1 MLNWRFGIYNK
12 LNSSMAADIL
22 GTVPVLPSL
31 DLQQSV
37 EFYTG
42 KLGFREVGRYPD
54 YAIVSR
60 DGCEIHFWPCGGD
73 RHLAENS
80 SCYIRAN
87 TQKLYEEFRNNGLDI
102 KKPVVRE
109 WGMRELYVIDPH
121 GNLLKFGESV

>member
-1 MLNWRFGIYNK
+1 
-12 LNSSMAADIL
+12 MAADIQS
-22 GTVPVLPSL
+22 TVPVLPSL

-37 EFYTG
+37 DFYTA
-42 KLGFREVGRYPD
+42 KLGFKEVGRYPD

-60 DGCEIHFWPCGGD
+60 DGCEIHFWPCDD
-73 RHLAENS
+73 RRIAEAS

-87 TQKLYEEFRNNGLDI
+87 TRELYQEFVSKGLNI
-102 KKPVVRE
+102 QEPVVRE